1 MRRWLLTC
9 TSLMLALVAGTAG
22 AQGSSAQQQQK
33 ALDKAAFAEVERALQ
48 SEAFG
53 DVQSVVVL
61 QRGQLAYEFYR
72 DGEAAQ
78 PRVVASVTKSVL
90 STLVGIAIGQG
101 RIAGLDQPVLELM
114 PEWAGL
120 NADARTGAIT
130 MRHLLTMSA
139 GFRLSG
145 TGLALNARE
154 AWARPLRAA
163 PGQVFGYDNAMVPV
177 LSAILEKAAGGPL
190 VDDAR
195 RALAAPLGI
204 EHVEVRRGLRLR
216 TLDMA
221 RLGQLYLQQGRWNG
235 RQLVPQDYVK
245 AATHAQNAGGPPLS
259 MPYGLM
265 WWVTSAAADRQTFM
279 AAGFGGQFIW
289 VHEPLGLVVAV
300 NSTVSLA
307 SNERGQAMRLIRQQ
321 IFAAAQ
327 KRAVAQ

>member
-22 AQGSSAQQQQK
+22 AQGPSAQQQQ
-33 ALDKAAFAEVERALQ
+33 AAFAEVERVLQ

-53 DVQSVVVL
+53 DVQSVAVL

-72 DGEAAQ
+72 DGSPDTLHPVES
-78 PRVVASVTKSVL
+78 VVKSAL
-90 STLVGIAIGQG
+90 STMAGIAIGQG
-101 RIAGLDQPVLELM
+101 RIRGLDQPVLELM
-114 PEWAGL
+114 PEWAAL
-120 NADARTGAIT
+120 NSDTRTASIT
-130 MRHLLTMSA
+130 LRHLLTMSA
-139 GFRLSG
+139 GFQLRG

-177 LSAILEKAAGGPL
+177 LSAILEKVSGVPVL
-190 VDDAR
+190 DYAR
-195 RALAAPLGI
+195 RELATPLGI
-204 EHVEVRRGLRLR
+204 EHFELRRGLRMR

-221 RLGQLYLQQGRWNG
+221 RLGQLYLQQGRWNS

-259 MPYGLM
+259 MSYGLM
-265 WWVTSAAADRQTFM
+265 WWVTSAAADRQTYM
-279 AAGFGGQFIW
+279 AAGFGGQLIW

-300 NSTVSLA
+300 NSTASLA
-307 SNERGQAMRLIRQQ
+307 SNQRGQAVRLIREQ
-321 IFAAAQ
+321 IFAAAR
-327 KRAVAQ
+327 KRAATQ